1 MRLTLH
7 ILVMPPFRAPVPRVM
22 LNFPRT
28 ENNAT
33 PTTGDLEW
41 QPVIVT
47 IAIFLSILL
56 AVYLLHLLFDF
67 HASGVPHRVLS
78 ESLCSFLKYIY
89 ILAPAYVIRP
99 GTRLVSRSF
108 TENETSGSWPNLS
121 SPAIPAPPPYTAR
134 STTAPF
140 YPVTVP
146 SRSLQGG
153 PVRSARNYVAPRHH
167 VEDISRG

>member
-67 HASGVPHRVLS
+67 HASGVPHRVLT
-78 ESLCSFLKYIY
+78 
-89 ILAPAYVIRP
+89 YVIRP